1 MMGTD
6 FGALFWALAGGGVIA
21 AIGYGLFYL
30 RRAESMPRAIA
41 KTLFMAGLTGAFASI
56 GAPWVLLL
64 ALAAAAIGDFV
75 LAFNNKAILPLGILA
90 FLICQLSYLYV
101 FWTHRADGVDL
112 DPTLVRYAAMALVL
126 ATAAGFLIWMGSK
139 LGAMA
144 VPVIVYSIAICAM
157 ACAAFLL
164 PWRGWPAMVGVVSF
178 LTSDFVLSAEL
189 FRLAPDAPA
198 RRITVPVVWWIYV
211 AAQVLIAWGVVRV
224 LQGLG

>member
-1 MMGTD
+1 MGTD
-6 FGALFWALAGGGVIA
+6 FGALFWALAGGGTLA

-30 RRAESMPRAIA
+30 RRPESMARAIA
-41 KTLFMAGLTGAFASI
+41 KTLFMAGLTAAFASI

-75 LAFNNKAILPLGILA
+75 LAFDKPSILPLGILA
-90 FLICQLSYLYV
+90 FLICQLSYLYI
-101 FWTHRADGVDL
+101 FWANHGDGVAL
-112 DPTLVRYAAMALVL
+112 DSPLLRHAAMALVL
-126 ATAAGFLIWMGSK
+126 ATAIGFLIWMGSK

-189 FRLAPDAPA
+189 FRLAPDSPA
-198 RRITVPVVWWIYV
+198 RRITVPVVWWTYV
-211 AAQVLIAWGVVRV
+211 AAQVLIAWGIVRV
-224 LQGLG
+224 LQGQG